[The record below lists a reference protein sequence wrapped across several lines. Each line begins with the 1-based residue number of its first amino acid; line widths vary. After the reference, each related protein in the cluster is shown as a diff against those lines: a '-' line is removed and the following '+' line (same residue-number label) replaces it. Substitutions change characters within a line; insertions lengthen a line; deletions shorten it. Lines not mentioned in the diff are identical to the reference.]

1 MPIYLSNEQ
10 AGTTDGRTLT
20 PPSGLRTRGNVING
34 RVKRY
39 RATITLAAQVPGDQF
54 FLFTLPP
61 GASFTQGSLVF
72 STPLGSSTLG
82 IGPLTAPTKYR
93 GQSSGMT
100 TVETPMLFSSAAA
113 EAGELTT
120 EEPVYAT
127 LGGAMLPSG
136 GTLVIDVLVSM
147 AT

>member
-1 MPIYLSNEQ
+1 MPSV
-10 AGTTDGRTLT
+10 
-20 PPSGLRTRGNVING
+20 GLRTRGNVING
-34 RVKRY
+34 RLKRY

-72 STPLGSSTLG
+72 SSSLGSSTLG
-82 IGPLTAPTKYR
+82 IGPLTAPTKYP
-93 GQSSGMT
+93 GQSAGLT
-100 TVETPMLFSSAAA
+100 AAETPALFSSAAA
-113 EAGELTT
+113 EAGELTA

-127 LGGAMLPSG
+127 LGGAALPGS
-136 GTLVIDVLVSM
+136 GTLVIDVLVSL